1 MMGSPDSEEGRRSDE
16 GPQHRVRI
24 AQPFAV
30 GRFEVTFDEWDACV
44 AGGGCG
50 GYRPDDNGWG
60 RGRRPVINVSWDDAK
75 AYVQWL
81 SSRTGKSYRLPSE
94 AEWEYVA
101 RAGTTTPFWTGA
113 TISTEQANYDGTYTY
128 GAGKKGE
135 YRQRTIP
142 VGSLP
147 ANPWGLHEV
156 LGNVWEWVE
165 DCYHD
170 SYAGAPERWKSLGCG
185 QLFVRARGAR
195 RLLGQRPGARAL
207 GVPRLVSRPTS
218 GVNYLGFRV
227 SRTLTP

>member
-1 MMGSPDSEEGRRSDE
+1 MFRDCPNCPEMVVVPAGEFMMGSPENEEGRHSDE

-60 RGRRPVINVSWDDAK
+60 RGRQPVINVSWDDAK

-81 SSRTGKSYRLPSE
+81 NRGTGKSYRLPSE

-128 GAGKKGE
+128 GGGKKGE
-135 YRQRTIP
+135 YRQRTVP

-147 ANPWGLHEV
+147 ANPGACTRCWGTCGSGSRTATTTAMRARPRMEV
-156 LGNVWEWVE
+156 PG
-165 DCYHD
+165 
-170 SYAGAPERWKSLGCG
+170 
-185 QLFVRARGAR
+185 VRAVVRPRACGTR
-195 RLLGQRPGARAL
+195 RLLE
-207 GVPRLVSRPTS
+207 RLLRSSLRS
-218 GVNYLGFRV
+218 AIRN
-227 SRTLTP
+227 